1 MVMQCYLGLF
11 DLWPINLSF
20 AMPTHSDFLKF
31 SLSSRPYFKLTK
43 QSLILT
49 YANAYGKRKDMI
61 GIVWNQNA
69 EVMGVKIQEDADH
82 NITFS
87 IFHIYLT

>member
-1 MVMQCYLGLF
+1 M
-11 DLWPINLSF
+11 
-20 AMPTHSDFLKF
+20 
-31 SLSSRPYFKLTK
+31 K

-49 YANAYGKRKDMI
+49 YANAYGRKREGI

-69 EVMGVKIQEDADH
+69 EGMGAKIQEDADH

-87 IFHIYLT
+87 FFHIYLPNLDFGIYFFMLSRLVF

>member
-1 MVMQCYLGLF
+1 M
-11 DLWPINLSF
+11 
-20 AMPTHSDFLKF
+20 
-31 SLSSRPYFKLTK
+31 K

-49 YANAYGKRKDMI
+49 YANAYGRKREGI

-69 EVMGVKIQEDADH
+69 EGMGAKIQEDADH

-87 IFHIYLT
+87 FFHIYLT